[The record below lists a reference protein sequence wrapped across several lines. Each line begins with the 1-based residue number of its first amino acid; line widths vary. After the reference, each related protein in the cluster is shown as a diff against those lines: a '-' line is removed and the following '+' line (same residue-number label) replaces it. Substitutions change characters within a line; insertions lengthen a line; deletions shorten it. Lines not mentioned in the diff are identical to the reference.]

1 MNKLSIWKE
10 FEKKSKGT
18 QNKIYKQVI
27 NCIKTSGR
35 RNVNRGDDIVMD
47 EIINKRLTWIEEI

>member
-10 FEKKSKGT
+10 FEKKSKAT

-27 NCIKTSGR
+27 NCIKQSGR
-35 RNVNRGDDIVMD
+35 RNVTRDDDLVMD
-47 EIINKRLTWIEEI
+47 EIINERSTWIEEI

>member
-10 FEKKSKGT
+10 FEKKSKAT

-27 NCIKTSGR
+27 NVIKQSGR
-35 RNVNRGDDIVMD
+35 RNVTKDDDIVMD
-47 EIINKRLTWIEEI
+47 EIINKRSTWIQEI

>member
-27 NCIKTSGR
+27 NVIKTSGR
-35 RNVNRGDDIVMD
+35 RNVTKDDDTVMD
-47 EIINKRLTWIEEI
+47 EIINKRSTWIQEI